1 MLVKLNGIKSAEEA
15 LERSGLAWD
24 VEQVPLVTG
33 NGLDVSSHRAII
45 RSDIQKV
52 IGVVG
57 KDYAIIQNTSAFAF
71 FDVIAERHGASYEFA
86 GVIKE
91 GRKLFLQAKL
101 GKSFDAVPGDKVD
114 CYVTMVTSHDGS
126 SSLRAFLTPIRLF
139 CQNQLIRAIKN
150 ATTNVVLKHTSNVNE
165 RLQDALRVFKVSTD
179 GFAIFQ
185 EKAKY
190 LARKLVDKRMV
201 EKFLKEIIEETGSTR
216 SENQKTAIRNL
227 FENGR
232 GNTGK
237 TAWHLYNA
245 ATEFVDHMRTNDPEK
260 ALESSMFGSGSL
272 LKERAWNSAV
282 SL

>member
-1 MLVKLNGIKSAEEA
+1 MLIKLNGIKSAEEA
-15 LERSGLAWD
+15 LERSGLAWS
-24 VEQVPLVTG
+24 VEQAPLLTG
-33 NGLDVSSHRAII
+33 NGLDITTHKALYRQDTNMVL
-45 RSDIQKV
+45 
-52 IGVVG
+52 GVVG
-57 KDYAIIQNTSAFAF
+57 KDYEIIQNTSAFAF

-101 GKSFDAVPGDKVD
+101 GSSFDAVPGDRVD

-139 CQNQLIRAIKN
+139 CQNQLIRAIKA
-150 ATTNVVLKHTSNVNE
+150 ATTNVMLKHTSQVNE

-190 LARKLVDKRMV
+190 LARKLVDKQMV
-201 EKFLKEIIEETGSTR
+201 ERFLKEVVEDTGSTR
-216 SENQKTAIRNL
+216 SKNQQEKVCEL
-227 FENGR
+227 FEHGR

-237 TAWHLYNA
+237 SAWHLYNA
-245 ATEFVDHMRTNDPEK
+245 ATEFVDHERTSDPEK
-260 ALESSMFGSGSL
+260 SLDSAMFGSGAA
-272 LKERAWNSAV
+272 LKERAFSAAL